1 MAEEIMTFEALYD
14 ILRREKYNQELQ
26 TLDKNFFEKV
36 VKYLNEK
43 KLILDSQQQKTSI
56 FASTEIDKTK
66 RQLESVN
73 KILKELYEKRENKII
88 QLSVSFS
95 KTEDK
100 PDLSALLPEEVGF
113 FNSINEILNLY
124 RNGILFKLLSHE
136 VPKISKED
144 KPKELKSHYKEKE
157 NKLLTFI
164 KDIPKF
170 IGDDLCIYGPF
181 QKEDMASLPKEI
193 AEILVSKGGAKEL

>member
-36 VKYLNEK
+36 VKYLDEK
-43 KLILDSQQQKTSI
+43 KLILDSQQQKNSI
-56 FASTEIDKTK
+56 FASTEIEKTK

-100 PDLSALLPEEVGF
+100 PDLSALFPQKGLF
-113 FNSINEILNLY
+113 FFFFYE
-124 RNGILFKLLSHE
+124 KK
-136 VPKISKED
+136 KIF
-144 KPKELKSHYKEKE
+144 LKTIFFFY
-157 NKLLTFI
+157 F
-164 KDIPKF
+164 
-170 IGDDLCIYGPF
+170 
-181 QKEDMASLPKEI
+181 
-193 AEILVSKGGAKEL
+193 